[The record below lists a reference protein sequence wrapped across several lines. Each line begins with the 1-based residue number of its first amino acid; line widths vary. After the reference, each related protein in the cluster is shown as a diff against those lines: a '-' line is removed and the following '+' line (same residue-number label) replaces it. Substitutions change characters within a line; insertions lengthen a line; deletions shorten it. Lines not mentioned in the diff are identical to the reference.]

1 MRRSVVS
8 TLALLALATAA
19 GAQPPQG
26 PPAGGPP
33 AQEQRPKN
41 LKVLPA
47 DMPMRAVRDTMT
59 AFTRALGV
67 RCTYCHVGTEGQPL
81 ATYDFASDEKTAKQ
95 KAREMMRMAA
105 TINGEHLPRVPER
118 RTPPIAVTCMTCHRG
133 LAEPRP
139 LQQVLL
145 SAYETG
151 GIDSTEA
158 RYRALRTQY
167 FGRAAYDFGET
178 TLAEVAAALRA
189 RNRLPDAVRLHLLN
203 TQMTPTSGF
212 AFRQAATAQLAAGD
226 TAGARTSLEKALSL
240 SPDDQQARRALDALR
255 PRP

>member
-1 MRRSVVS
+1 MRRSVV
-8 TLALLALATAA
+8 TALALLGLATAA

-26 PPAGGPP
+26 PPAGGAP

-47 DMPMRAVRDTMT
+47 DMPMRAVRDTMM

-67 RCTYCHVGTEGQPL
+67 RCTYCHVGTEGQPG
-81 ATYDFASDEKTAKQ
+81 TNDFASDAKVEKE

-105 TINGEHLPRVPER
+105 AINGQHLPRLPER
-118 RTPPIAVTCMTCHRG
+118 RDPPVAVTCMTCHRG

-145 SAYETG
+145 SAYERG
-151 GIDSTEA
+151 GIDSAEA

-167 FGRAAYDFGET
+167 FGRAAYDFGDA
-178 TLAEVAAALRA
+178 TLADVASALRA
-189 RNRLPDAVRLHLLN
+189 RDRLPDALRLHALN
-203 TQMTPTSGF
+203 TQLSPTSAF
-212 AFRQAATAQLAAGD
+212 AFRATATAQLAAGD
-226 TAGARTSLEKALSL
+226 TAAARASLEKALSL

>member
-1 MRRSVVS
+1 MRRLVVS
-8 TLALLALATAA
+8 SFALLALATAA
-19 GAQPPQG
+19 GAQPPQA
-26 PPAGGPP
+26 PPAGGAP

-67 RCTYCHVGTEGQPL
+67 RCTYCHVGVEGQPG
-81 ATYDFASDEKTAKQ
+81 TNDFASDDKVQKEKT
-95 KAREMMRMAA
+95 REMMRMVAA
-105 TINGEHLPRVPER
+105 INGQHLPRVPER
-118 RTPPIAVTCMTCHRG
+118 RTPAIPVTCMTCHRG

-145 SAYETG
+145 SAYESG
-151 GIDSTEA
+151 GIDSAEA

-167 FGRAAYDFGET
+167 FGRAAYDFGEA
-178 TLAEVAAALRA
+178 TLADVAAALRA

-203 TQMTPTSGF
+203 TQMTPTSAF
-212 AFRQAATAQLAAGD
+212 AFRAAATAQLAAGD
-226 TAGARTSLEKALSL
+226 TAAARANLEKALSL
-240 SPDDQQARRALDALR
+240 NPDDQQARRALDALK
-255 PRP
+255 PRS